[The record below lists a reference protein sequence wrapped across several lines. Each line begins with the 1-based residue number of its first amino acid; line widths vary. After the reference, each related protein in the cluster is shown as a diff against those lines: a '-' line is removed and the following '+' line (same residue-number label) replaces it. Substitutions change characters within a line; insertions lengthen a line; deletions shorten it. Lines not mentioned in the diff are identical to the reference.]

1 MALSFMEHS
10 CKLLIRKVFPRHMI
24 VVSVSGMIIGN
35 VVIIFLAKE
44 IFLVTIGLKQH
55 FVTCHLIISES
66 KLFNH
71 FIKGV
76 IYKIDIQ
83 DVVLIFFGIG
93 ILFPIAAIFVGIIL
107 NPPNVFDLSFSSLNN
122 FFRSDLIL

>member
-1 MALSFMEHS
+1 M
-10 CKLLIRKVFPRHMI
+10 
-24 VVSVSGMIIGN
+24 VVVPVSGMIIWD

-44 IFLVTIGLKQH
+44 ILLVTIGLKQH
-55 FVTCHLIISES
+55 FVTCHLIISEA

-76 IYKIDIQ
+76 VHKIDIQ
-83 DVVLIFFGIG
+83 DVVLIFFGVG

-107 NPPNVFDLSFSSLNN
+107 NPPYVFDLSFPGLYNL
-122 FFRSDLIL
+122 FRSDLIL